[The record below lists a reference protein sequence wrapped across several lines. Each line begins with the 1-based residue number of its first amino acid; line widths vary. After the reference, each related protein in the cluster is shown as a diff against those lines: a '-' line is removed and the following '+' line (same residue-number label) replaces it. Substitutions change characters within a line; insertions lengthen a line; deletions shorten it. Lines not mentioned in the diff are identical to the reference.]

1 MAPELML
8 RKKVLEALL
17 RTGWPDGDYQL
28 PDNLRGWRRERFG
41 QALLDHLQAQRT
53 PPAPL
58 EDTP

>member
-1 MAPELML
+1 ML

-17 RTGWPDGDYQL
+17 RTGWPDGDYRL

-41 QALLDHLQAQRT
+41 QALLDHLQAQRST
-53 PPAPL
+53 PVPL